1 MKNNRFAIIIP
12 GVSLMLLYALTCPA
26 FAQGKTE
33 ITAGNVFPGEIDMKG
48 FTLKKESSIELTGS
62 VGLFYEQGK
71 ELLFYGWILES
82 KTREVVW
89 HMLEEK
95 GRYGKGVNTFSE
107 KISLPKGDYE
117 IYYAAGLNDS
127 TRIGSRNIV
136 SRIISTIFDV
146 DKRRYFRKYRDR
158 LKLTVSGDSRDL
170 HESDPIELVDLREEN
185 AILSIIRTEDD
196 KRIREAFSLTEET
209 KIRIYAIGE
218 GSDDSIFDYAWID
231 DIENNKQVWTMSS
244 KKSKGAGGGEKNILV
259 EEKITLPAGKYLV
272 HYKTDDSH
280 SFEEW
285 NRLPPHDPQFW
296 GITIRPSS
304 EKDLRNARLLT
315 NFELP
320 KPVLEL
326 TKVRDDER
334 VSRALKLDKP
344 MDLKVLCVGEGSSK
358 GRMYDY
364 GWIINADTREKVWE
378 IKGRKTSHAGGAEKN
393 RKIDEI
399 IHLDKGNYIVTFVTD
414 GSHSYRDWNA
424 APPFDPERWGI
435 TLWVTDEKDRESIE
449 SVNPNLLKNENVVTK
464 ITGVRDDR
472 SLSRSFTLTGDTRL
486 RIIAIGEG
494 TSSGMVDYG
503 WIEERKTGDIVWEMT
518 YKKTRHAGG
527 ARKNRLFNGI
537 VLLEKGDY
545 EVHYVTDGSHS
556 YMDWNATP
564 PDDRESYGI
573 TLIRER

>member
-1 MKNNRFAIIIP
+1 MKNNRFAIIIS

-26 FAQGKTE
+26 FAQDRTE
-33 ITAGNVFPGEIDMKG
+33 ITAGKVFPGEIDMKG
-48 FTLKKESSIELTGS
+48 FTLKKEGRIKLTGS
-62 VGLFYEQGK
+62 VGLFYERGK
-71 ELLFYGWILES
+71 ELLFYGWILDN
-82 KTREVVW
+82 KTREKVW

-117 IYYAAGLNDS
+117 IYYAAGLNES
-127 TRIGSRNIV
+127 TRIGSSNIV

-158 LKLTVSGDSRDL
+158 LKLTVSGDSRNL
-170 HESDPIELVDLREEN
+170 HEADPMELVDLREEN
-185 AILSIIRTEDD
+185 AILSIIRAEDD
-196 KRIREAFSLTEET
+196 KRIRKAFSLTEET
-209 KIRIYAIGE
+209 KIRIYSIGE
-218 GSDDSIFDYAWID
+218 GYKDSIYDYAWID
-231 DIENNKQVWTMSS
+231 DIKNNKRVWTMSG
-244 KKSKGAGGGEKNILV
+244 KKSKAAGGGEKNILV

-272 HYKTDDSH
+272 QYKTDDSH

-285 NRLPPHDPQFW
+285 NRLPPDDPQFW

-304 EKDLRNARLLT
+304 EKDLRNARLLK

-326 TKVRDDER
+326 TKVKDGER

-344 MDLKVLCVGEGSSK
+344 MDLKVLCLGEGSSK

-378 IKGRKTSHAGGAEKN
+378 IKGRKTSHAGGTEKN

-435 TLWVTDEKDRESIE
+435 TLWVTDEKDRESIK

-503 WIEERKTGDIVWEMT
+503 WIEERKTGDIVWKMT
-518 YKKTRHAGG
+518 YRKTQHAGG

-537 VLLEKGDY
+537 VLLEKGEY
-545 EVHYVTDGSHS
+545 EVLYVTDDSHS

-564 PDDRESYGI
+564 PDDRENYGI